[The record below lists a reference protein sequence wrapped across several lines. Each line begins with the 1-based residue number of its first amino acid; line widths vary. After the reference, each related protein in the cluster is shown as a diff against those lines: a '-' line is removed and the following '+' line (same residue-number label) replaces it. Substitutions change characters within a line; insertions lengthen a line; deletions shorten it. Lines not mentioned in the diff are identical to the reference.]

1 MRGAAF
7 AFAGQ
12 LTGFDRARRPLQIAF
27 GVASAATPLVFGAT
41 AAGLARQR
49 LVVDGTTVRSG
60 GGTALWLGPFQ
71 LEVGVMAV
79 AACTALA
86 AAFLTVE
93 MRRADEVILARAF
106 RGGAIWATAVTALL
120 AAGGLA
126 LAALDA
132 PVLFRG
138 LTGRGLPAV
147 LAGLAALG
155 VALAALAGARDRVAR
170 AALAAAMAALVWGWG
185 LAQFPRVVGRHVTV
199 ANAAADPAELHVLA
213 IALAAGVALLLPAL
227 WLLYGAFRRHP
238 HGGPAM
244 TIHSFARRRA
254 RTRAAPDP
262 LPALAA
268 AVVIASVA
276 APWALGFAGS
286 HAAIAGSIA
295 FAMTFGPIALL
306 VTAVPAAAATTGV
319 AGAWLAASPWA
330 LGYAGRGLAAW
341 PADLALGLALM
352 AIARA
357 ALRGRAGTEAPARA
371 PSLPAAPASP
381 SRAR

>member
-1 MRGAAF
+1 MPGTLALLGIVVRGAAF

-185 LAQFPRVVGRHVTV
+185 LAQFPRVVGRDVTV

-213 IALAAGVALLLPAL
+213 IALAAGGGPAPPRALAPLRRLP
-227 WLLYGAFRRHP
+227 P
-238 HGGPAM
+238 PPDGGPAM

-254 RTRAAPDP
+254 RTRSAPDP

-357 ALRGRAGTEAPARA
+357 ALR
-371 PSLPAAPASP
+371 
-381 SRAR
+381 

>member
-1 MRGAAF
+1 VLEPGTIALLGIVVRGAAF

-27 GVASAATPLVFGAT
+27 GVASAITPLVFGAT

-71 LEVGVMAV
+71 LEVGLLAV

-93 MRRADEVILARAF
+93 MRRADEVVLAGAF

-147 LAGLAALG
+147 LAGLVALG

-185 LAQFPRVVGRHVTV
+185 LAQFPRLVGRHVTV

-213 IALAAGVALLLPAL
+213 IALAAGAALLLPAL

-238 HGGPAM
+238 
-244 TIHSFARRRA
+244 TE
-254 RTRAAPDP
+254 
-262 LPALAA
+262 
-268 AVVIASVA
+268 V
-276 APWALGFAGS
+276 
-286 HAAIAGSIA
+286 
-295 FAMTFGPIALL
+295 
-306 VTAVPAAAATTGV
+306 
-319 AGAWLAASPWA
+319 
-330 LGYAGRGLAAW
+330 
-341 PADLALGLALM
+341 
-352 AIARA
+352 
-357 ALRGRAGTEAPARA
+357 LR
-371 PSLPAAPASP
+371 
-381 SRAR
+381 

>member
-1 MRGAAF
+1 MSLPEILIAVVWAGLTLYAILGGADFGAGVLHLLAPAGRRGRRRRQAITGAMGPVWEANHVWLVFFLTGLLTLFPGAFSALGAAVLVPGTLALLGIVVRGAAF

-93 MRRADEVILARAF
+93 MRRADEVVLARAF
-106 RGGAIWATAVTALL
+106 RGGALWATAVTALL

-147 LAGLAALG
+147 LAGLVALG

-185 LAQFPRVVGRHVTV
+185 LAQFPRLVGRHVTV

-238 HGGPAM
+238 
-244 TIHSFARRRA
+244 TE
-254 RTRAAPDP
+254 
-262 LPALAA
+262 
-268 AVVIASVA
+268 V
-276 APWALGFAGS
+276 
-286 HAAIAGSIA
+286 
-295 FAMTFGPIALL
+295 
-306 VTAVPAAAATTGV
+306 
-319 AGAWLAASPWA
+319 
-330 LGYAGRGLAAW
+330 
-341 PADLALGLALM
+341 
-352 AIARA
+352 
-357 ALRGRAGTEAPARA
+357 LR
-371 PSLPAAPASP
+371 
-381 SRAR
+381 